1 MQENSSLQ
9 IWNQNKWFYF
19 IFGDYYDI
27 TDGAYVY
34 MSEQEKILLI
44 VAWQSIGKTGK
55 TIYLRYNLKKKKW
68 YEFISS
74 SLDCKLNSSGEGGGA
89 VNDLPRKSV
98 VKFAAFYLD
107 LNTKFVYLYA

>member
-44 VAWQSIGKTGK
+44 VA
-55 TIYLRYNLKKKKW
+55 
-68 YEFISS
+68 
-74 SLDCKLNSSGEGGGA
+74 
-89 VNDLPRKSV
+89 
-98 VKFAAFYLD
+98 
-107 LNTKFVYLYA
+107 